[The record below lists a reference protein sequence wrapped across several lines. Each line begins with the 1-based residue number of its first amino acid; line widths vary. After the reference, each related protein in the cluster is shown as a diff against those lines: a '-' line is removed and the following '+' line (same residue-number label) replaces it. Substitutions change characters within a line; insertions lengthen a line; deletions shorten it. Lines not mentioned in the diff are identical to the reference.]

1 MKKTPFF
8 TLKTDSSLKEGNKI
22 IYLKL
27 QSQWVSDI
35 VSGNKKSE
43 LRINDRDFKVGD
55 LLYLQEIDDNQAFTG
70 KILVVRITHMVQDIK
85 YLQENYACL
94 SIQYLKTL
102 SN

>member
-27 QSQWVSDI
+27 QSQWVNDI

-43 LRINDRDFKVGD
+43 LR
-55 LLYLQEIDDNQAFTG
+55 
-70 KILVVRITHMVQDIK
+70 VV
-85 YLQENYACL
+85 LFF
-94 SIQYLKTL
+94 
-102 SN
+102 